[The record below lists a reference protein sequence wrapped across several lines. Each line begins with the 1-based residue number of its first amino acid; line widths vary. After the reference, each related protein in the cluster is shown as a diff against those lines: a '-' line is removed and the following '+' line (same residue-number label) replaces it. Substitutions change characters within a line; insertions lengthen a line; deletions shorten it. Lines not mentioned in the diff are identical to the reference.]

1 MSIAARVISVG
12 ALTLVSASFVSWF
25 GRDLGDPPLLALGLL
40 VAGPIAVVYVIV
52 AGIVVGRSEARHKSE
67 GRMSS
72 YSLRVK
78 AHLVSWAGST
88 GLALL
93 ILLVFLS
100 MVASEL
106 GVGSAGN
113 LMFALA
119 LVGPTVIMGALSS
132 LIVEHIHGRLRN
144 RRISRAS

>member
-12 ALTLVSASFVSWF
+12 ALTLVSASLVSWF
-25 GRDLGDPPLLALGLL
+25 GRDLGDPPLLGLGLL
-40 VAGPIAVVYVIV
+40 VARPIAVVYVIV
-52 AGIVVGRSEARHKSE
+52 AGIVVGRSEARHKSK

-93 ILLVFLS
+93 ILLVFCQWSRRSLAS
-100 MVASEL
+100 VAR
-106 GVGSAGN
+106 
-113 LMFALA
+113 
-119 LVGPTVIMGALSS
+119 VI
-132 LIVEHIHGRLRN
+132 
-144 RRISRAS
+144 